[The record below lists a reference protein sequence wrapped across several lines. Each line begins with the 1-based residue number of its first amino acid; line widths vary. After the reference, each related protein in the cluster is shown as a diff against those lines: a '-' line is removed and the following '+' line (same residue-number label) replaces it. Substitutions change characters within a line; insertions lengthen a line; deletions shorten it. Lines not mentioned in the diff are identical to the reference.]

1 MTKLNAIQTL
11 TDLAAREC
19 EEVAIR
25 LGQANQAREQAR
37 QKLELLE
44 DYRNSYAQQLQDQM
58 SQGLNLSGFSNF
70 QKFLASLDHAIAQQK
85 QLVQN
90 SELVVNRYRGEWQQ
104 SERKRLSFKTL
115 TQRAEISRQRKEN
128 KYEQKQTDEHAS
140 RLKQV
145 KL

>member
-1 MTKLNAIQTL
+1 MANLNAIQTL
-11 TDLAAREC
+11 TDLATREC

-25 LGQANQAREQAR
+25 LGQANQAREQAK

-44 DYRNSYAQQLQDQM
+44 DYRQGYAQQLQEQM
-58 SQGLNLSGFSNF
+58 AQGVTLGGFSNF

-90 SELVVNRYRGEWQQ
+90 SELVVNKYRSEWQQ

-115 TQRAEISRQRKEN
+115 TQRAEINQQRKEN